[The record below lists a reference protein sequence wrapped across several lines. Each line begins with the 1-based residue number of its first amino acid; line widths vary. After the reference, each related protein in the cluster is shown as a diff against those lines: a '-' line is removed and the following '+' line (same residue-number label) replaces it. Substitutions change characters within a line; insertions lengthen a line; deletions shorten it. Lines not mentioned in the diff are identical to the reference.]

1 MIEPVLELV
10 MDSEE
15 KRHLLNLNRLDE
27 RLDMYILYIWMDVS
41 VIPKEKQG
49 LSDDIY
55 RNTPHHCPW
64 P

>member
-55 RNTPHHCPW
+55 RNTPRHHPW